1 MANKRFQLFN
11 GVAITTN
18 PTVTEK
24 LSSNY
29 SFSVQLIWAGLS
41 GTANLI
47 LSVSMNDV
55 NFDDFPVVDKDGN
68 RLTTIPISGASGS
81 LTIEVDSV
89 ISDYVKF
96 AIDGTSATAGTIT
109 AEFVQ
114 IDNQDTY

>member
-1 MANKRFQLFN
+1 
-11 GVAITTN
+11 
-18 PTVTEK
+18 
-24 LSSNY
+24 
-29 SFSVQLIWAGLS
+29 
-41 GTANLI
+41 
-47 LSVSMNDV
+47 MNDV